1 MVRRARHF
9 GAFLFI
15 LILVS
20 SSSRQVFAQQ
30 GGVLGPPTTGGLP
43 VLLQEL
49 RMLGHQKRVL
59 MIGAHPDDEDT
70 QVLVLLTRREGAE
83 AAYMSLT
90 RGEGGQNLIGTELG
104 EALGILRTEELL
116 SARRVDGAQQ
126 FFSRAYDFGFSKT
139 LDDTW
144 AHWPKDSV
152 LKDVVRIVRRFR
164 PQIIVSVFSGTP
176 RDGHGQHQ
184 AAGWAAQ
191 EAFRAAADP
200 TRFPELGTE
209 EGLQPW
215 APTKLYLEAWFNPAA
230 ATLTVDG
237 GEVEKLSGK
246 TYHQLAMAAR
256 SLHRSQDMGQLQ
268 DFGPSPSR
276 LTFAAARG
284 ATADQGDGWR
294 AFWSGVD
301 TTLAAPPAHL
311 QALADARGAAGR
323 DPVAVDDA
331 LRRAQDALVGT
342 ASMADP
348 AWADYLDHLAT
359 ARGVVA
365 WVLVDVI
372 AERSRATAGS
382 SLAVDLI
389 ARNAGARATD
399 VLSGRLDLRG
409 RSLFWTAIDGS
420 LAPGQAIR
428 VRQQVR
434 IPADWAPT
442 TPYYLRHPR
451 VGDLYQWDV
460 DPSLRGLPV
469 DPPEIWAGLVRPA
482 ANPAHLGTLLEF
494 GRMASERI
502 RDQAYGEIRH
512 PVVIVPRV
520 SVKITPEVAVI
531 RNSAQ
536 GEART
541 VAVDVTLEHG
551 ASDTTSGM
559 VQLEVPAGWP
569 RPSAAPFRLIGEGNS
584 AHVGFR
590 VTAPSN
596 APVGQVE
603 LRATAVDRVG
613 HRYEVGAFAVEYSHV
628 RTRQYTRPAT
638 ARIEVVELTP
648 PPVRLVGYVRGA
660 ADRIPEALLA
670 AGLTVTVL
678 DSAALTTGDLRQ
690 YDAIVV
696 GPRAYEVDSALVR
709 NNGRL
714 LEYARNGGRLIVQYQ
729 QGVFIQGEF
738 TPFPVTQGSPADRIT
753 DEHSPVVMLGARTDR
768 SSLAPEFR
776 TPNAIGPEDWD
787 GWIQDRALYCLR
799 SWDPKYSSLL
809 SMNDPGEPPIGGC
822 MLEAPLGRGTYL
834 YTGLAFF
841 RELPAGVPGAYRLFF
856 NLLGGRATP

>member
-1 MVRRARHF
+1 MVRRSLPLLLALPLL
-9 GAFLFI
+9 AAPLA
-15 LILVS
+15 
-20 SSSRQVFAQQ
+20 AQL
-30 GGVLGPPTTGGLP
+30 GGVLEPPTTGGLP

-49 RMLGHQKRVL
+49 RMLGHHKRVL

-70 QVLVLLTRREGAE
+70 QFLVLLTRREGAE
-83 AAYMSLT
+83 AAYLSLT

-104 EALGILRTEELL
+104 PALGILRTEELL
-116 SARRVDGAQQ
+116 AARRVDGAQQ

-176 RDGHGQHQ
+176 IDGHGQHQ

-200 TRFPELGTE
+200 ARFPELATE

-237 GEVEKLSGK
+237 GEIEKLSGK
-246 TYHQLAMAAR
+246 TYHQLAMAGR

-268 DFGPSPSR
+268 DFGSSPSR
-276 LTFAAARG
+276 LTFKAVRG
-284 ATADQGDGWR
+284 GTADPGDGWG

-301 TTLAAPPAHL
+301 TSLAASPAHF
-311 QALADARGAAGR
+311 QALADARAAAGR
-323 DPVAVDDA
+323 DPVLVDEA
-331 LRRAQDALVGT
+331 LRRAQDALAGS
-342 ASMADP
+342 ASTADP

-359 ARGVVA
+359 ARAVA
-365 WVLVDVI
+365 SWVLVDVI
-372 AERSRATAGS
+372 AEHARATAGS
-382 SLAVDLI
+382 TLGVDLV
-389 ARNAGARATD
+389 ARNAGARMTD
-399 VLSGRLDLRG
+399 QLSGRIDLRG
-409 RSLFWTAIDGS
+409 RPLFWTAADGS
-420 LAPGQAIR
+420 LAPGQTMQQH
-428 VRQQVR
+428 QQVR
-434 IPADWAPT
+434 IPADWTPT

-451 VGDLYQWDV
+451 RGDLYNWDV

-469 DPPEIWAGLVRPA
+469 DPPEIWAGLVQPA
-482 ANPAHLGTLLEF
+482 RDPAHLGTLLEF
-494 GRMASERI
+494 GRVASERI

-541 VAVDVTLEHG
+541 VAIDVTLEHG
-551 ASDTTSGM
+551 AADTTAGT
-559 VQLEVPAGWP
+559 VQLDLPAGWP
-569 RPSAAPFRLIGEGNS
+569 RPTPAPFRLIGEGNS
-584 AHVGFR
+584 VHVPFR
-590 VTAPSN
+590 VTIPPN

-603 LRATAVDRVG
+603 LRATAVDEAGR
-613 HRYEVGAFAVEYSHV
+613 RYDVGAFAVEYSHI
-628 RTRQYTRPAT
+628 RARQYTRPAT
-638 ARIEVVELTP
+638 ARIEVVELNSP
-648 PPVRLVGYVRGA
+648 QVRLVGYVRGA

-670 AGLTVTVL
+670 AGLNVTVL
-678 DSAALTTGDLRQ
+678 DSATLTTGDLRR

-709 NNGRL
+709 NNDRL

-738 TPFPVTQGSPADRIT
+738 APFPVTQGSPADRVT
-753 DEHSPVVMLGARTDR
+753 DEHSPVVMLGARADR

-799 SWDPKYSSLL
+799 SWDSRYASLL
-809 SMNDPGEPPIGGC
+809 ALNDPGEQPIGGC

-856 NLLGGRATP
+856 NLLGGRVTP

>member
-1 MVRRARHF
+1 MVRRSLPL
-9 GAFLFI
+9 FL
-15 LILVS
+15 LLPLLAAPLA
-20 SSSRQVFAQQ
+20 AQQ
-30 GGVLGPPTTGGLP
+30 GGALLPPTTGGLP

-49 RMLGHQKRVL
+49 RLLGHQKRVL

-70 QVLVLLTRREGAE
+70 QLLVLLTRREGAE

-90 RGEGGQNLIGTELG
+90 RGEGGQNLIGNELG

-116 SARRVDGAQQ
+116 AARNVDGAQQ

-139 LDDTW
+139 LEDTW

-184 AAGWAAQ
+184 AAGWAAAQ
-191 EAFRAAADP
+191 AYRVAGDP
-200 TRFPELGTE
+200 TRFPELASE

-215 APTKLYLEAWFNPAA
+215 SPTKLYVEAWFNPSA

-268 DFGPSPSR
+268 EFGPSPSR
-276 LTFAAARG
+276 LTFTAARG
-284 ATADQGDGWR
+284 ATADPGDGWA

-301 TTLAAPPAHL
+301 TTLAVLPAHL
-311 QALADARGAAGR
+311 QALADARAAAGR
-323 DPVAVDDA
+323 DPVAVEDA
-331 LRRAQDALVGT
+331 LRRAQHALAGS
-342 ASMADP
+342 ASTADP

-359 ARGVVA
+359 ARAVVS

-372 AERSRATAGS
+372 AEHSRATAGS
-382 SLAVDLI
+382 SLTLELI
-389 ARNAGARATD
+389 ARNAGVRTTD
-399 VLSGRLDLRG
+399 QLSGRLDLRG
-409 RSLFWTAIDGS
+409 RPLFWTAADGS
-420 LAPGQAIR
+420 LAPDQAIR
-428 VRQQVR
+428 QRQQVR

-442 TPYYLRHPR
+442 TPYYLRHPKQ
-451 VGDLYQWDV
+451 GDLYNWDV

-482 ANPAHLGTLLEF
+482 ADPAHLGTLLEF
-494 GRMASERI
+494 GRVASARI
-502 RDQAYGEIRH
+502 LDQAFGEIRH

-541 VAVDVTLEHG
+541 VAIDVTLEHG
-551 ASDTTSGM
+551 AADTTSGT
-559 VQLEVPAGWP
+559 VQLDLPAGWP
-569 RPSAAPFRLIGEGNS
+569 RPTPAPFRLVGEGNS
-584 AHVGFR
+584 VHIPFR
-590 VTAPSN
+590 VTVPPN
-596 APVGQVE
+596 ATVGTVE
-603 LRATAVDRVG
+603 LRATAVDGAG

-628 RTRQYTRPAT
+628 RARQYTRPAT

-660 ADRIPEALLA
+660 ADRIPEALAA
-670 AGLTVTVL
+670 AGLHLTVL

-690 YDAIVV
+690 FDAIVV
-696 GPRAYEVDSALVR
+696 GPRAYEVDSALVL
-709 NNGRL
+709 NNARL

-738 TPFPVTQGSPADRIT
+738 APFPVAQGSPADRVT
-753 DEHSPVVMLGARTDR
+753 DEHSPVVMLGARADR

-799 SWDPKYSSLL
+799 SWDPRYSSLL
-809 SMNDPGEPPIGGC
+809 SMNDPGEQPIGGC

-856 NLLGGRATP
+856 NLLGGRVTP